1 MLENTNMPKLS
12 GYKLNTLALA
22 VAAVLPISVSYA
34 EEIKELPT
42 AQAEVKDEKTY
53 KVDESTSLKYTQPL
67 VDTAKTITVI
77 PESLLKDRNVDTLRD
92 ALRNVPGIS
101 VAAGEGG
108 APPGDSLS
116 IRGFSAS
123 NNITIDNVRDVAGYT
138 RDIYNVE
145 VVEVAKGPGSAV
157 SGRGSAG
164 GSVNL
169 TTKTAKLDQFTDVSA
184 RIGSEGDHRVKLD
197 SNTILSDTTA
207 LRVNLLTDDV
217 DVAGRD
223 EVFNSKNSIALSLA
237 TGLDTDSRFTINAEY
252 QKQDNLPDYGLPW
265 VPNYSGDDSRVVTDE
280 LAEFAGSAPPVP
292 FSNFY
297 GIVNRDFED
306 ITAKSITATSETD
319 LNQSTTLR
327 VLGRVG
333 SVERQSV
340 VTAPRFTATEING
353 VDVYGLGS
361 QIRLDDEKTR
371 DTEDSLAVI
380 QADLLGSYE
389 LGNTQ
394 HDVVLGIEIAEETF
408 ERWNYE
414 PIVED
419 NLLALTND
427 LFNPNPNLEFT
438 GQYDRT
444 DKSDD
449 ATADTV
455 ALYVFDTVTINDQ
468 WQVSAG
474 LRYDMFDTEYFS
486 QLDDENDPNAIIET
500 SEDELS
506 WSASVVFKPAKN
518 GSIYF
523 GAGNSFTSSAED
535 VTASTRG
542 NSASLDPEETISLE
556 LGTKWILLDDKIN
569 FNAAIFRTEKTDA
582 LTDAADFLFADDDDR
597 FETLDGEQRVTGLE
611 LSVAGQVTEKL
622 NIIAA
627 YTFQDSEVTKA
638 ANDDSA
644 QQGND
649 LARTPE
655 DSFTFWARYDFNE
668 NLAFGLGAEYVDERY
683 NSSDPGGRELAD
695 DYLIFDM
702 LVSYRVT
709 EKLDLQFNASNLT
722 DEEYED
728 KIGGGHFIPG
738 QGRYATLTATYAF

>member
-1 MLENTNMPKLS
+1 MLGKPNTQKIS
-12 GYKLNTLALA
+12 GFKLNTIALA
-22 VAAVLPISVSYA
+22 ITAVLPVGMSYA

-42 AQAEVKDEKTY
+42 AQAEVKDEKSY
-53 KVDESTSLKYTQPL
+53 KVNESTSFKYTQPL

-77 PESLLKDRNVDTLRD
+77 PEALLKDRNVDTLRD

-145 VVEVAKGPGSAV
+145 AVEVAKGPGSAV

-197 SNTILSDTTA
+197 SNTILGDTTA

-223 EVFNSKNSIALSLA
+223 EVFNSKDSIALSLA

-265 VPNYSGDDSRVVTDE
+265 VPNYSDRDDRVVTSE

-297 GIVNRDFED
+297 GNVNRDFED
-306 ITAKSITATSETD
+306 ITAKSITATYEKD

-353 VDVYGLGS
+353 VDVYGVDS
-361 QIRLDDEKTR
+361 RIRLDDEKTR
-371 DTEDSLAVI
+371 DTKDSLSVL

-389 LGNTQ
+389 LGDMQ
-394 HDVVLGIEIAEETF
+394 HDVVVGVELAEETF

-414 PIVED
+414 PIVAD
-419 NLLALTND
+419 NLLTQTND

-438 GQYDRT
+438 GQYGRT

-455 ALYVFDTVTINDQ
+455 AFYLFDTVTINDQ

-474 LRYDMFDTEYFS
+474 LRYDMFDTEYFND
-486 QLDDENDPNAIIET
+486 LDNDVNTKVET

-569 FNAAIFRTEKTDA
+569 FNAAVFRTEKTDA

-597 FETLDGEQRVTGLE
+597 FDTLDGEQRVTGLE
-611 LSVAGQVTEKL
+611 LSVAGQITEKL
-622 NIIAA
+622 NVIAA

-644 QQGND
+644 QQGNA

-655 DSFTFWARYDFNE
+655 NSFTFWGRYDVNE
-668 NLAFGLGAEYVDERY
+668 KLAFGLGAEYIDERY

-709 EKLDLQFNASNLT
+709 DKLDIQFNASNLT

-738 QGRYATLTATYAF
+738 QGRYATLTASYAF